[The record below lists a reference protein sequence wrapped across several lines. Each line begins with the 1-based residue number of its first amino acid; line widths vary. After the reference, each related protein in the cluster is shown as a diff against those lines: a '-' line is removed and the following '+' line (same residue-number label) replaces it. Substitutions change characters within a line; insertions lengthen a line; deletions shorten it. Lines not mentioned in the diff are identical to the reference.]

1 VREVEGLNNF
11 SFLLDYIIMSILLI
25 LNRKPGLL
33 RKSPYVIQK
42 IICVYTKY
50 KVFDKS
56 LKIPFGK
63 DRKSLVSCQAVQNL
77 KFSVL
82 MSRKCFTRF
91 NIIFHSY
98 IFRTNNK

>member
-1 VREVEGLNNF
+1 M
-11 SFLLDYIIMSILLI
+11 SMLLT
-25 LNRKPGLL
+25 LNRKPGVL

-63 DRKSLVSCQAVQNL
+63 AKKKLSFMPGSP
-77 KFSVL
+77 KP
-82 MSRKCFTRF
+82 
-91 NIIFHSY
+91 
-98 IFRTNNK
+98 